1 MELSNLKILIADDHK
16 LFAEG
21 LTYLLKQEL
30 SIESIDTV
38 YNGKS
43 AIGKVLNTDYNI
55 IIMDVNMPLLNG
67 IETCAEIKRFRTQTK
82 IVFVSMKADM
92 LTVAQA
98 LKAGA
103 DAYLLKGND

>member
-1 MELSNLKILIADDHK
+1 MALSNLKILIADDHK

-30 SIESIDTV
+30 PIESIDTV

-43 AIGKVLNTDYNI
+43 AIGKVLNTDYDI

-67 IETCAEIKRFRTQTK
+67 IETCAAIKKLLLWVPIKCRQ
-82 IVFVSMKADM
+82 S
-92 LTVAQA
+92 LTTATVPPA
-98 LKAGA
+98 LFLVMVVVL
-103 DAYLLKGND
+103 YY